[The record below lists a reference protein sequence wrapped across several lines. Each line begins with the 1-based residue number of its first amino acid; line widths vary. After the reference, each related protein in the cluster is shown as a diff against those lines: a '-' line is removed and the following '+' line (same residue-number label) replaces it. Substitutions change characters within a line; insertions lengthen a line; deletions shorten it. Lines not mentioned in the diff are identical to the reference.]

1 MRNDTEV
8 KWWRKIYNTITLKR
22 CTVESVDD
30 KSDFPTMQVKY
41 LKQVIKIV
49 QKLGIYGVCSNPPK
63 GSNGILFPIMGSDSN
78 IACLADDIANRFKDL
93 KEGELVIGN
102 YLTKAFIKFSQDGGI
117 EIHAKYVKT
126 IADEGDISTETI
138 KGNITNKSAGNI
150 TDTAQSTNINNPVV
164 VSDNV
169 TVAKTVN
176 ATEDVIGG
184 GISLKGHTHNYNP
197 GPGGPTP
204 TEPPQ

>member
-126 IADEGDISTETI
+126 IADEGDISMTSPQ
-138 KGNITNKSAGNI
+138 GNITEQAK
-150 TDTAQSTNINNPVV
+150 STNILNPVNV
-164 VSDNV
+164 TENV
-169 TVAKTVN
+169 TVSKTVN

-184 GISLKGHTHNYNP
+184 GISLKGHIHGNGNAGADT
-197 GPGGPTP
+197 TP
-204 TEPPQ
+204 PK

>member
-1 MRNDTEV
+1 MRNDAEV

-150 TDTAQSTNINNPVV
+150 MDTASSTIMNNPV
-164 VSDNV
+164 SITDNLSV
-169 TVAKTVN
+169 TKSATI
-176 ATEDVIGG
+176 TEDVIGG
-184 GISLKGHTHNYNP
+184 GISLKGHIHGNGNEGADT
-197 GPGGPTP
+197 TP
-204 TEPPQ
+204 PK

>member
-126 IADEGDISTETI
+126 IADEGDISMTSPQ
-138 KGNITNKSAGNI
+138 GNITEQAKA
-150 TDTAQSTNINNPVV
+150 TNILNPVNV
-164 VSDNV
+164 TENV
-169 TVAKTVN
+169 TVSKTVN

>member
-8 KWWRKIYNTITLKR
+8 KWWRKIFNTITLKR
-22 CTVESVDD
+22 CIVESVDD
-30 KSDFPTMQVKY
+30 RIDYPTMKVNY
-41 LKQVIKIV
+41 LKNVTKIV
-49 QKLGIYGVCSNPPK
+49 QKLGIYGICSNPPK

-126 IADEGDISTETI
+126 IADEGDISMTSPQ
-138 KGNITNKSAGNI
+138 GNITEQAK
-150 TDTAQSTNINNPVV
+150 STNILNPVNV
-164 VSDNV
+164 TENV
-169 TVAKTVN
+169 TVSKTVN

-184 GISLKGHTHNYNP
+184 GISLKGHIHGNGNQGEDT
-197 GPGGPTP
+197 TP
-204 TEPPQ
+204 PK

>member
-1 MRNDTEV
+1 MRNDAEV
-8 KWWRKIYNTITLKR
+8 KWWRKIYNNITLKR

-41 LKQVIKIV
+41 LKEVIKIV

-102 YLTKAFIKFSQDGGI
+102 YLTKAFIKFSQDGGV

-126 IADEGDISTETI
+126 VADEGDISMTATQ
-138 KGNITNKSAGNI
+138 GNVTN
-150 TDTAQSTNINNPVV
+150 TAKSTNVNNPMVV
-164 VSDNV
+164 ADNV
-169 TVAKTVN
+169 TVSKTVN

-184 GISLKGHTHNYNP
+184 GISLKNHTHNYNP
-197 GPGGPTP
+197 GPGAPTP
-204 TEPPQ
+204 TQPPQ